1 MNLVDEI
8 TEKLE
13 QQNTPAPNKS
23 AKHADIYKAA
33 KIVENNA
40 KAVSQK
46 KMDQLTAQSIRALQS
61 QSSTSELNMEQA
73 IKTLNAAK
81 ERKEAK
87 QETMAKIEAAK
98 RIANE
103 EVKKT

>member
-1 MNLVDEI
+1 
-8 TEKLE
+8 
-13 QQNTPAPNKS
+13 
-23 AKHADIYKAA
+23 
-33 KIVENNA
+33 
-40 KAVSQK
+40 
-46 KMDQLTAQSIRALQS
+46 
-61 QSSTSELNMEQA
+61 MEQA